1 MTRKR
6 LFMIMCSLRPTL
18 MTILLWRYLMIV
30 KYESYNPYGF
40 FHDHSTICVGNATTI
55 KLFFDVLGIDSK
67 IIHSTENGEHA
78 WNVVKIDGKW
88 YHLDVTF
95 DGGNEAPDYAYFNVP
110 DTAKDDGS
118 YPWNKEDFPECN
130 STDDCYICKNAKKLD
145 SVYDIPERIKEAM
158 SDKGKTIYMS
168 LDVPKG
174 AGSTAVA
181 EQVTNIISNFYIDD
195 YNVSSTPVID
205 AGDKVCFGIS
215 LNSADDDDSDNSY
228 DTDNA
233 LGIDYDKLS
242 KAFSDALGIDYEY
255 EPDYSDNNI
264 MG

>member
-1 MTRKR
+1 
-6 LFMIMCSLRPTL
+6 
-18 MTILLWRYLMIV
+18 
-30 KYESYNPYGF
+30 
-40 FHDHSTICVGNATTI
+40 
-55 KLFFDVLGIDSK
+55 
-67 IIHSTENGEHA
+67 
-78 WNVVKIDGKW
+78 
-88 YHLDVTF
+88 
-95 DGGNEAPDYAYFNVP
+95 
-110 DTAKDDGS
+110 
-118 YPWNKEDFPECN
+118 
-130 STDDCYICKNAKKLD
+130 
-145 SVYDIPERIKEAM
+145 
-158 SDKGKTIYMS
+158 MS
-168 LDVPKG
+168 LDVPEG

-205 AGDKVCFGIS
+205 AEDKVCFGIS
-215 LNSADDDDSDNSY
+215 LNSADGDDSDNSY

>member
-1 MTRKR
+1 
-6 LFMIMCSLRPTL
+6 
-18 MTILLWRYLMIV
+18 
-30 KYESYNPYGF
+30 
-40 FHDHSTICVGNATTI
+40 
-55 KLFFDVLGIDSK
+55 
-67 IIHSTENGEHA
+67 
-78 WNVVKIDGKW
+78 
-88 YHLDVTF
+88 
-95 DGGNEAPDYAYFNVP
+95 
-110 DTAKDDGS
+110 
-118 YPWNKEDFPECN
+118 
-130 STDDCYICKNAKKLD
+130 
-145 SVYDIPERIKEAM
+145 
-158 SDKGKTIYMS
+158 MS
-168 LDVPKG
+168 LDVPEG

>member
-1 MTRKR
+1 
-6 LFMIMCSLRPTL
+6 MCIR
-18 MTILLWRYLMIV
+18 
-30 KYESYNPYGF
+30 
-40 FHDHSTICVGNATTI
+40 
-55 KLFFDVLGIDSK
+55 DS
-67 IIHSTENGEHA
+67 
-78 WNVVKIDGKW
+78 
-88 YHLDVTF
+88 
-95 DGGNEAPDYAYFNVP
+95 
-110 DTAKDDGS
+110 
-118 YPWNKEDFPECN
+118 
-130 STDDCYICKNAKKLD
+130 CYICKNAKKLD

-158 SDKGKTIYMS
+158 SNKGKTVYMS
-168 LDVPKG
+168 LDVPEG

-195 YNVSSTPVID
+195 YNISSTPVID

-215 LNSADDDDSDNSY
+215 VNSADDDDSDNSY

-255 EPDYSDNNI
+255 EPDHSDNNI